1 MRTVM
6 TRVGSL
12 AGRLC
17 LLAMIP
23 LIAVGCAA
31 RGGEQARPAV
41 KEEPAATGA
50 PVARKALARLGYA
63 IQAGAFTRVENAA
76 RLTDTLQAGGLNATY
91 FAGDQGI
98 YRVQFGNFPSR
109 QEALRRAELLQAVGV
124 IDAFYIVS
132 PDEYSAA
139 RQRQYGDAYVR
150 EELIRTARRFIG
162 LPYLWGG
169 ASAETGFDCSGLT
182 MAVYQLNGLDLPR
195 VSYEQFEAGAPVERG
210 KLAKGDLVFF
220 STSGTGKISHVGV
233 YAGDGRFIH
242 APGRGKNIRMD
253 NLSHSYYRK
262 HYRGG
267 RSYL

>member
-1 MRTVM
+1 MDGLMARF
-6 TRVGSL
+6 GSTG
-12 AGRLC
+12 GRL
-17 LLAMIP
+17 LLVLMSL
-23 LIAVGCAA
+23 LIAAGCTA
-31 RGGEQARPAV
+31 RGGGQTRPPV
-41 KEEPAATGA
+41 KNETEATGSQRA
-50 PVARKALARLGYA
+50 NKALERLGYA
-63 IQAGAFTRVENAA
+63 IQAGAFRKVENAA
-76 RLTDTLQAGGLNATY
+76 QLTRTLQAGGLNATY

-98 YRVQFGNFPSR
+98 YKVQFGNFPSR
-109 QEALRRAELLQAVGV
+109 EEAVQRAELLQAVGV

-162 LPYLWGG
+162 VPYLWGG
-169 ASAETGFDCSGLT
+169 VSSETGFDCSGLT
-182 MAVYQLNGLDLPR
+182 MAVYQLNGLGLPR
-195 VSYEQFEAGAPVERG
+195 VSREQFEAGAPVERG

-220 STSGTGKISHVGV
+220 STSGTGRISHVGV

>member
-1 MRTVM
+1 
-6 TRVGSL
+6 
-12 AGRLC
+12 
-17 LLAMIP
+17 MIL
-23 LIAVGCAA
+23 LIAAGCAA
-31 RGGEQARPAV
+31 RGGEPVRPAV
-41 KEEPAATGA
+41 KKEPAAAGA
-50 PVARKALARLGYA
+50 PLPGKALARLGYA

-98 YRVQFGNFPSR
+98 YRVQFGNFPSH

-132 PDEYSAA
+132 PDEYAAA
-139 RQRQYGDAYVR
+139 RQRQYGDAYLR
-150 EELIRTARRFIG
+150 QELIKTAGRFIG

-169 ASAETGFDCSGLT
+169 AASETGFDCSGLT

-195 VSYEQFEAGAPVERG
+195 VSYKQFEAGVPVERG
-210 KLAKGDLVFF
+210 NLEKGDLVFF
-220 STSGTGKISHVGV
+220 STTGTGRISHVGV

-242 APGRGKNIRMD
+242 APGRGKNIRTD
-253 NLSHSYYRK
+253 RLSHPYYRK
-262 HYRGG
+262 HYRGA